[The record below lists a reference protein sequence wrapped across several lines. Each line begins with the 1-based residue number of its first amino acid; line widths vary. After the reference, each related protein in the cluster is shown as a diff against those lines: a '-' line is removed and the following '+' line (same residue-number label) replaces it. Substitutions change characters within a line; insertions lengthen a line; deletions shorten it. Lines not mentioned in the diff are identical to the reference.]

1 MPSRNG
7 MSDGG
12 DSADLRPPSDNLVD
26 LHISVVPMEHWV
38 ERLNY
43 ASHKI
48 IGDTFSA
55 GFIRVLPETS
65 VVKLRYDIADQL
77 GNDIFPKDYVFLKH
91 VGRCLALVRE
101 KQERQLKV
109 KNFLPPHSIMPEIF
123 VLPGQPTMYSYS
135 VLPPIKPRIQDLYN
149 PHSDNESSIQS
160 IHTGQEQIPSLK
172 PYSNINSLRA
182 SQDSLQISQD
192 MSSNQQTQTYP
203 SLRPGRE
210 PVGASKSRQNGYSVA
225 QTPQQKVDGKH
236 RRHVSGKS
244 NYDQETGLPKTPNN
258 FSLAQRGKTVPGQT
272 VDASPANFTQSSV
285 PLSPNLEEVKPTQAK
300 SVFREGL
307 KKRRVRYNMPP
318 RPESNVSS
326 LDLDTN
332 NPPNDLRVNPDY
344 LHNSLHNADTP
355 QSNSPLDDDRH
366 ALHNDHFDTA
376 NDSDSPEHFS
386 PNHNYTRPKRK
397 QFVDTSSHAF
407 ANGNQG
413 APWNSFENP
422 AYFSHHPYVH
432 NSTPSQLNQN
442 MRGDFKND
450 HKVNNFGMGG
460 DSSNVE
466 LNPDENPNTVLE
478 HQSRSQR
485 ESRTSVNEN
494 HNNSPNNDSGFV
506 ENEMS
511 DADVYPKVTD
521 GRLHSREL
529 EHGLVQQKEP
539 AVTQSLPTGDDTNR
553 VRQSISKSN
562 NDPHDSDYDNHSL
575 PGSIDSWGNRVNHS
589 RESFSSNKPSDNHPA
604 VAELNKDVDLSESGN
619 VSTETT
625 EIGLHSDNERDL
637 RRSSRKSI
645 VMENISDPRAV
656 EKIEENPHR
665 VMSQDS
671 SYQYDFYERSGP
683 HVPAHSD
690 EDEENESQPPPAS
703 PMSHGHGSRLSY
715 RLSEQGYRVE
725 SAKIETTEPPQSYE
739 EYQKE
744 LNSVIHYNL
753 QRNATRSPNQV
764 VSGLQFEENEDDQ
777 SEDSDGYES
786 SNHDFQRELENLTAR
801 QAEMGAQ
808 QAFNELNDSDILHDE
823 DSSRPHNTAPDDII
837 SPSSDA
843 ETHQDVAST
852 DILKVDAIP
861 ERDLTPCGG
870 EVPEAVPVSGY
881 ADLREGPKDF
891 PPAAAATAVIAF
903 VAAGN
908 VISQDDMDDQKQ
920 SAAVS
925 AFQNLF
931 KEDTVFESGQSR
943 GAPDG
948 MPTQRKLNTSDK
960 FNDTQFTSGLV
971 TNPTTAQGLNNDSDG
986 VNEGKR
992 AISPKQSAEKK
1003 VEVKPAKLDLK
1014 EINGPL
1020 TASPTKPTQENYSST
1035 RASSRQIPSQNTEP
1049 VEKEDTLQPP
1059 PSQISSSQ
1067 YHKPAEERMENLA
1080 SASSSPTTT
1089 TPVVVT
1095 QGTAQITTIKS
1106 IGQNGKRLGRS
1117 DRAKLWEELQKIRTE
1132 RRQTEKTRQDLV
1144 KQAKVATSKMNQKR
1158 SSVNYKDH
1166 GTKSWK
1172 CNVIEQASNQPL
1184 KKSKDR
1190 KEPNVVK
1197 PEQHRVQSMRVRK
1210 VHFDESCNTA
1220 RVPSPPL
1227 GVLEYTAN

>member
-326 LDLDTN
+326 
-332 NPPNDLRVNPDY
+332 
-344 LHNSLHNADTP
+344 
-355 QSNSPLDDDRH
+355 
-366 ALHNDHFDTA
+366 
-376 NDSDSPEHFS
+376 
-386 PNHNYTRPKRK
+386 
-397 QFVDTSSHAF
+397 
-407 ANGNQG
+407 
-413 APWNSFENP
+413 
-422 AYFSHHPYVH
+422 
-432 NSTPSQLNQN
+432 
-442 MRGDFKND
+442 
-450 HKVNNFGMGG
+450 
-460 DSSNVE
+460 
-466 LNPDENPNTVLE
+466 LE

-1158 SSVNYKDH
+1158 SSVRDTWKKKFFEEKKKTLPLEDICRRLQAELDTSH
-1166 GTKSWK
+1166 QQLVSAMEATKANERKAAPILPPTINPPSFK
-1172 CNVIEQASNQPL
+1172 NNKRILATRLQHDMDNLRRKIEDAKVKLTGEIKLRHQAEQDVKTMRQELLAKKIRAHVAFREISRGHHFPL
-1184 KKSKDR
+1184 NIK
-1190 KEPNVVK
+1190 
-1197 PEQHRVQSMRVRK
+1197 
-1210 VHFDESCNTA
+1210 
-1220 RVPSPPL
+1220 
-1227 GVLEYTAN
+1227 ANA